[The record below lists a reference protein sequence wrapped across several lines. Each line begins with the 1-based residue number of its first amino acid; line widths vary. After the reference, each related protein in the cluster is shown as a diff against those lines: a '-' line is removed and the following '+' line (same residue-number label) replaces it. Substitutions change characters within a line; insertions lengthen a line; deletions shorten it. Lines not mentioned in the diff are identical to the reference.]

1 MWTEANGIWILTQFG
16 LDTFLEHDKTDK
28 SFSFS
33 TTNLIIRFIFD
44 KPFRESWKKWQ
55 NSSILQSFCIGN
67 LTKESCKEAATSIFG
82 IF

>member
-44 KPFRESWKKWQ
+44 KPFRESWKKMTKLIHFAI
-55 NSSILQSFCIGN
+55 ILHW
-67 LTKESCKEAATSIFG
+67 EPH
-82 IF
+82 